1 LTTQNLSP
9 VTVKI
14 GDLQISAYSA
24 HAGIAA
30 LPAEHAG
37 MPVAGTVEPSIS
49 FQIDLNNQSG
59 SDIFQTVK
67 ELFNLCNQVTAA
79 KVKPIKLEFWKD
91 QTHQD
96 VHLTMN
102 FDGWVSSWHISS
114 GNGQNHILAV
124 SLQPK
129 LDMQNFIKIDIGN

>member
-1 LTTQNLSP
+1 MATQNLSP

-14 GDLQISAYSA
+14 GDLKIDAYSA
-24 HAGIAA
+24 HAGIAN
-30 LPAEHAG
+30 LPTVHAG

-49 FQIDLNNQSG
+49 FQIDLNNQS
-59 SDIFQTVK
+59 SPDTFQTVK
-67 ELFNLCNQVTAA
+67 ELFNLCNQVTSA

-91 QTHQD
+91 HSHQD

-102 FDGWVSSWHISS
+102 FDGWVSSWHVSS
-114 GNGQNHILAV
+114 GSGQNHVLAI

-129 LDMQNFIKIDIGN
+129 LDAQSFIKIDIGN